1 MSKNTTVES
10 ATTEVEVD
18 SLDDLLAMPGVG
30 DTTEKNKFFEK
41 PAETDLS
48 FLDKADEDSDDDD
61 GESKAKGDE
70 SSDLDTLLDDIIG
83 EVEEEEEEESFS
95 GRPKETKEVGIKVIK
110 SLIDE
115 GVLMPYDDDDK
126 ALEDYTEKDMMALI
140 KDNLEEKENTLRE
153 KVSLD
158 FFDSLPQELQY
169 AAKYVM
175 DGGSDMQGLF
185 QALASVKSV
194 ENLNPGE
201 EDSAERIVSEYLAE
215 TGWSQD
221 DIEDEIN
228 SWKDAEVLD
237 KKAEK
242 FKDKLAIIRQKRL
255 DVRMAKQSQAKLAQ
269 QKAMNAFVGNI
280 YKALEPDDL
289 NGIKMSRKTKEML
302 YSGLVNPSYETMK
315 GTNTNLLGHLLEK
328 YQHVEPNYKLIAE
341 ATWLLQDPEG
351 YRKEIM
357 NMAGNKVT
365 EETVKRLKSAQDKKT
380 TSSLDTDVRE
390 DTTRSTSRRGL
401 QSKKQKNI
409 FK

>member
-315 GTNTNLLGHLLEK
+315 GTNTNLLGHLLKK

>member
-70 SSDLDTLLDDIIG
+70 SSDLDTLLDDIID
-83 EVEEEEEEESFS
+83 EVEEEESFS